1 LGRNDKQSDRSIWNK
16 KTASIWIFMQKLI
29 TILIFLTLI
38 LSSAAIL
45 IVTSCNRKPPVI
57 PPQIVEV
64 TKVITKDIPIS
75 AEWVGTTDGLI
86 NATIRPQVQGFLISQ
101 NYKDGAYVQKGE
113 LLFEI
118 DPRPFQ
124 AALKQ
129 VTAQLTQ
136 IRAQY
141 YIAQNELKRVRPLAL
156 AKALSQRDLDNAIGN
171 ERNTRGALKAAEAAV
186 MIASL
191 NLSFTKIRSPI
202 NGIAAIAQG
211 QIGNLV
217 GPSQTT
223 ALTTV
228 SYIDSILVRYSVS
241 EQYYIEQARRIMAD
255 SSERE
260 NRKQVTYE
268 LILAD
273 GSQYPYEGEFYSI
286 NNQVNTGTGTIE
298 LEAIFPNPQR
308 IIRPGQFGRIRVT
321 TGINQNALLIPQ
333 RAVTQIQGKY
343 MVAVVTP
350 QSRIDIRTVQ
360 VGQKI
365 GSLWE
370 INRGLT
376 SDETVVT
383 EGIMKVKPNEL
394 VSQQPFTGDTSE
406 KQSSSFDSS
415 EGY

>member
-1 LGRNDKQSDRSIWNK
+1 
-16 KTASIWIFMQKLI
+16 MQNLIAKLI
-29 TILIFLTLI
+29 LLPLIAAALT
-38 LSSAAIL
+38 
-45 IVTSCNRKPPVI
+45 VTSCNRKPPAI
-57 PPQIVEV
+57 PPQTVEV
-64 TKVITKDIPIS
+64 TKVITKDIPIR
-75 AEWVGTTDGLI
+75 AEWVGTTDGVI

-129 VTAQLTQ
+129 STAQLTQ
-136 IRAQY
+136 SRAQY
-141 YIAQNELKRVRPLAL
+141 YIAQNELKRVRPLAR

-171 ERNTRGALKAAEAAV
+171 ERNTRGALRAAQAAV

-202 NGIAAIAQG
+202 NGMAGIAQG

-228 SYIDSILVRYSVS
+228 SSIDSILVRYSVS
-241 EQYYIEQARRIMAD
+241 EQYYIEQARLIMAD

-260 NRKQVTYE
+260 SRSRMTYE
-268 LILAD
+268 LFLAD
-273 GSQYPYEGEFYSI
+273 GCLYPYEGEFYSI
-286 NNQVNTGTGTIE
+286 NNQVTTGTGTIE
-298 LEAIFPNPQR
+298 LEAIFPNTQR
-308 IIRPGQFGRIRVT
+308 ILRPGQFGRIRVT
-321 TGINQNALLIPQ
+321 TGVKNNALLIPQ
-333 RAVTQIQGKY
+333 RAVSQIQGKY

-350 QSRIDIRTVQ
+350 ESRIDIRMVQ

-365 GSLWE
+365 GTLWE
-370 INRGLT
+370 INSGLK
-376 SDETVVT
+376 SKETVVA
-383 EGIMKVKPNEL
+383 EGVMKVRPGEL
-394 VSQQPFTGDTSE
+394 VSPKPFTGDTSE
-406 KQSSSFDSS
+406 SNPSSSDSS
-415 EGY
+415 GKGY